1 MNNRD
6 KTILLKIIQYAAEIQ
21 ETINRFDL
29 NSEKF
34 VSDFVVKN
42 AI

>member
-21 ETINRFDL
+21 ETTFEEFL
-29 NSEKF
+29 C
-34 VSDFVVKN
+34 
-42 AI
+42 